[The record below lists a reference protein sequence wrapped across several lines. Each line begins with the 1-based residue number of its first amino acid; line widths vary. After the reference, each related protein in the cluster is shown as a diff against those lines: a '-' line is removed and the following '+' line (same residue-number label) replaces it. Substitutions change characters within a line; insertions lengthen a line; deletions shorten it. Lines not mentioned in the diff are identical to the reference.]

1 MKNKVKI
8 LKEREGVN
16 PLRKVITFFKD
27 IIYAIRVKIHS
38 RKKPKEAKMSTWNRK
53 KLAFYILMFAV
64 PVIQFCIF
72 YVYVNFNSIMLAFKD
87 MDVNGNFEFVWFD
100 NLKLV
105 TVDLFTDTSMLNS
118 LKNTGILFLCTM
130 LVGIPLPMVVSY
142 YIYKKRFAHKFFSV
156 ILYLPSIMS
165 TLALTIAYKFFCENA
180 IPEMMQKFF
189 GIRQQG
195 LLSAYETAYTTTL
208 IYTLWF
214 GMGSSFMLYASTMG
228 SISES
233 VIESAQ
239 LDGVKPWQEFL
250 FIILPHIYPTFVTY
264 VVTNIAVAFTN
275 QMNLYSIYGNNA
287 PVYTQTLGYF
297 LYRKTA
303 NADLSEYPYLAAF
316 GIVCTLFCIPVCF
329 VIKKLLE
336 KFGPT
341 TE

>member
-1 MKNKVKI
+1 MKNKDKI
-8 LKEREGVN
+8 LEKQEGVN
-16 PLRKVITFFKD
+16 PVKKVINFLKD
-27 IIYAIRVKIHS
+27 VIYALSVKIHS
-38 RKKPKEAKMSTWNRK
+38 LKKPKQAKMSTWNRK
-53 KLAFYILMFAV
+53 RLIYYVLMFAI

-72 YVYVNFNSIMLAFKD
+72 YLYVNFNSILLAFKD

-100 NLKLV
+100 NLRDV
-105 TVDLFTDTSMLNS
+105 TVELFTDVSMLNS
-118 LKNTGILFLCTM
+118 LKNTGILFVFTM

-156 ILYLPSIMS
+156 ILYLPSIIS
-165 TLALTIAYKFFCENA
+165 TLALTIAYKYFCENA
-180 IPEMMQKFF
+180 FPEIMQEYF

-195 LLSAYETAYTTTL
+195 LLSAYDTSFTAIL

-239 LDGVKPWQEFL
+239 LDGVKPWQEFI

-316 GIVCTLFCIPVCF
+316 GIMCTLFCIPICF
-329 VIKKLLE
+329 SIKKVLE